1 MVTTVRHTHLEIDD
15 GVVRQVTTLLDG
27 TRDRAALVEAIGDPE
42 AVDAALARLAS
53 AGMLLP

>member
-1 MVTTVRHTHLEIDD
+1 MVTTVRHTHLELDD

-27 TRDRAALVEAIGDPE
+27 SRDRAALVKAIGDPA
-42 AVDAALARLAS
+42 AVDAALARLAG